1 VSPTF
6 SQANGDGTGHLYL
19 VRYFR
24 TARLEW
30 HPEVVSTGY
39 PVEAGKLGEEA
50 LQALGWQR
58 H

>member
-30 HPEVVSTGY
+30 HPEVVSTGN
-39 PVEAGKLGEEA
+39 PVEVGKLGEEA
-50 LQALGWQR
+50 LQALGGQR